1 MSYILDALKRADAQR
16 QQGAAPGLHL
26 LQEPVPLGKLP
37 AEPAKKRLALPIA
50 LGAVLLAFGAGAA
63 YWATHRTAP
72 VQVAAVSIPQPAA
85 SQTVITPHTVRPVA
99 PPPATPVPPKPQAKV
114 APKTDA
120 ASAPSPVLKPVAV
133 PAMDSANAAPA
144 KAGAKSSEPAIITE
158 TVSAPVAA
166 LAPAATAAVNS
177 AVNTAN
183 NSANNTA
190 NNTAVSAAPAP
201 VHEVPKL
208 SELPDALQRKVPK
221 LSVTGSVY
229 SDNPAQRLLVVNG
242 QVLTQGSNMG
252 PELRLEE
259 IGVKS
264 SVFSYAG
271 TRFKVSN

>member
-50 LGAVLLAFGAGAA
+50 LGAALLAFGAGAA

-72 VQVAAVSIPQPAA
+72 VQVAGVSIPQPAA

-99 PPPATPVPPKPQAKV
+99 PPPAAPVPPKPQAKV

-133 PAMDSANAAPA
+133 PAMDSAKAAPTKAVA
-144 KAGAKSSEPAIITE
+144 KASEPAIITE

-166 LAPAATAAVNS
+166 LAPAATAAANT
-177 AVNTAN
+177 AVNAAVNAAN
-183 NSANNTA
+183 NSA

-242 QVLTQGSNMG
+242 QVLTQGSHMG

>member
-50 LGAVLLAFGAGAA
+50 LGTALLAFGAGAA

-72 VQVAAVSIPQPAA
+72 VQIAAVSIPQPAA

-99 PPPATPVPPKPQAKV
+99 PPPAAPVPPKPQAKV

-120 ASAPSPVLKPVAV
+120 ASAPSPMLKPVAV
-133 PAMDSANAAPA
+133 PAMDTAKAAPA
-144 KAGAKSSEPAIITE
+144 KAVAKASEPAIITE

-166 LAPAATAAVNS
+166 HAPAATAAVNT
-177 AVNTAN
+177 AVNAAVNAAN
-183 NSANNTA
+183 NSA

-208 SELPDALQRKVPK
+208 SELPDALQRQVPK

-242 QVLTQGSNMG
+242 QVLTQGSHMG